1 MLLDRERDP
10 THEPSPYEKHPMAPP
25 TLSQRIIHSI
35 GEDIVSGKLLP
46 GRKLDE
52 TTLAKRFK
60 VSRTPIRD
68 ALRELAATRLVAYVP
83 RSGFSVAAIDAAM
96 LDELFEAASEI
107 EALCAGLSALR
118 AGSLDRSRIEQIHQ
132 QGKRVARANSKA
144 YAALNEQLHSAI
156 YAACGSKTI
165 EGVAIEL
172 RRRLAPFRSRQFYSN
187 DRRKTSVA
195 EHDEIVAAILAFD
208 RARAE
213 NAMRRHISAASVN
226 VSKYFR
232 LQG

>member
-1 MLLDRERDP
+1 MTPPRLMMKKL
-10 THEPSPYEKHPMAPP
+10 PMAPP
-25 TLSQRIIHSI
+25 TLSQKIIQAIS
-35 GEDIVSGKLLP
+35 EDIVSGKLLP
-46 GRKLDE
+46 GCKLDE
-52 TTLAKRFK
+52 MTLAERFN

-68 ALRELAATRLVAYVP
+68 ALRELAATRLVQYVP

-107 EALCAGLSALR
+107 EALCAGLCALR
-118 AGSLDRSRIEQIHQ
+118 ARTLDRTRIDQLHRD
-132 QGKRVARANSKA
+132 GKKVAHANSQA
-144 YAALNEQLHSAI
+144 YAELNEQLHSAI

-165 EGVAIEL
+165 EGVAIEI
-172 RRRLAPFRSRQFYSN
+172 RQRLAPFRSRQFYSN

-208 RARAE
+208 RPRAE

-226 VSKYFR
+226 VIRYFQR
-232 LQG
+232 QG